1 MFLYE
6 NGQGKQR
13 GMELE
18 LHNPLCNGLH
28 MATNLQ
34 LDETLISEAQ
44 KLGKQPSKRATV
56 EMALRE
62 YVQRRQQL
70 KIVESFGQIDYDES
84 YDYKAARRTR
94 RK

>member
-1 MFLYE
+1 
-6 NGQGKQR
+6 
-13 GMELE
+13 
-18 LHNPLCNGLH
+18 